1 MLQMFFV
8 LNRKC
13 VPMKGFSEF
22 RGQMFR
28 MSYDPGS
35 REFVNV
41 PVPRNI
47 AQTPQAEV
55 LASKTED
62 NFKPK
67 IVSRSEFKT
76 RSIQT
81 KVLGKKRA

>member
-1 MLQMFFV
+1 
-8 LNRKC
+8 
-13 VPMKGFSEF
+13 MKGFSEF

-28 MSYDPGS
+28 MSYDPCSG
-35 REFVNV
+35 EFVNV

-47 AQTPQAEV
+47 AKTPPTEM
-55 LASKTED
+55 LAGKTED

-76 RSIQT
+76 RSIPT
-81 KVLGKKRA
+81 SVRGKKRA